1 MNRVSWSVEEIEPS
15 VRERAEAAA
24 RRAGLSL
31 TDWINGQLGE
41 AAPQPTADHPR
52 VPNRPAMPERSA
64 TEVAEIHQRLDAI
77 ARQIDHISRTPTRSE
92 PPVAR
97 QLNDAISR
105 LDARLARITEPKPAA
120 RPADTV
126 AVPPQTP
133 TERVERA
140 AEQVYAT
147 SPTLDPNALDK
158 AIAEIAARQ
167 SELDAGIRRVPR
179 QPASF
184 APPIAPAMTPAPPPA
199 GPDFT
204 SLEQQL
210 HKITNQIDALQ
221 RSDKVEQ
228 SIAAFRADLAEIRQ
242 TITEAMPR
250 KAIETLEGEIRSLAQ
265 RLDESRA
272 NGSDREVIAGI
283 ERALGEIHAALRSLT
298 PAEQLAGFD
307 EAIRNL
313 GGKVDMIVRNAD
325 DPGTVQQLE
334 NAIGA
339 LRGIVSNVASNEALA
354 QLSANV
360 HTLGEKIEQ
369 LAQADSHSVSF
380 AALEQRIS
388 ALTAALESRERPA
401 PSESTEQLESAVRAL
416 SERID
421 HLPIGNDNQ
430 SAFAHLEQ
438 RVTHLLERMEAAT
451 EQRGGSANLGRV
463 EEGLHDILRMLERQQ
478 SQFAVL
484 TDLDR
489 RPAPAL
495 DPSFVDT
502 IKREL
507 SDMRFSQSETDRHT
521 QDSLEAVH
529 NTLGHVVDR
538 LAMIE
543 GDLRAAR
550 ATPPLAPQPVPVA
563 EPAKPSFLA
572 AAPIAPA
579 SAAPVAPS
587 PAAPTAAPMPQPQ
600 SQPQPEMANPAAEP
614 FAAAPREFASARPA
628 TEPPAPAAE
637 SRGPRAFHDII
648 DPAAGPQQPAKIE
661 PVIAAPQPPRREASL
676 PPDHPLEPGTK
687 PPSRVASPSERIAA
701 SESALSGIGP
711 AQPEPAN
718 ATSFIAAAR
727 RAAQAAAAAGSSA
740 AKAKPGKPKAD
751 GDNPDPDGGTPG
763 SPLGSKIKS
772 LLVGASVVVIVLS
785 SFQMAMKLFDS
796 GEAPPVASV
805 GTPRPAPAPER
816 PAAPVDE
823 QESDP
828 TEPAAPP
835 AVAPVAPPPSMISPT
850 PVERQ
855 SLYMSPTTPQG
866 APAAAEDITGT
877 IPTAQP
883 PAPAEKFGTIP
894 IPSAERLP
902 EAIGGPALRTAA
914 LKGDAAAAYE
924 VATRYAE
931 GKGVPTNYDEAAKW
945 YQRAADAGVTP
956 AIFRIGTLYEKG
968 LGVKK
973 DLDAARKLY
982 STAADRGNAKAMHN
996 LAVLYADGGSKG
1008 ANYKTAAAWFRKAA
1022 ERGVADSQFN
1032 LGILYARGIGVDQNL
1047 AESYKWFALASA
1059 QGDEDAGRK
1068 RDDVAKRLDPQSL
1081 AAAKLAI
1088 QTFTAEPQPDAAV
1101 KVAAPA
1107 GGWDGQTGAAAK
1119 RGTAQRAAR

>member
-15 VRERAEAAA
+15 VREKAEAAA
-24 RRAGLSL
+24 KRAGLSL
-31 TDWINGQLGE
+31 TDWINAQLGE
-41 AAPQPTADHPR
+41 AAPQQPATEQPR
-52 VPNRPAMPERSA
+52 MPGRPAMPERSA

-77 ARQIDHISRTPTRSE
+77 ARQIDHISRTPARSE

-120 RPADTV
+120 ARPAEAA
-126 AVPPQTP
+126 AVPAQSP

-140 AEQVYAT
+140 AEQVYP

-167 SELDAGIRRVPR
+167 SELDASIGRMPR

-184 APPIAPAMTPAPPPA
+184 APPIAPAMAPPNPLA

-204 SLEQQL
+204 SLEKQL
-210 HKITNQIDALQ
+210 HKITSQIDALQ

-272 NGSDREVIAGI
+272 NGSDSEVIAGI
-283 ERALGEIHAALRSLT
+283 ERALGEIYTALRSLT

-313 GGKVDMIVRNAD
+313 GGKIDMIVRNSD

-339 LRGIVSNVASNEALA
+339 LRGIVSNVASNEALG

-360 HTLGEKIEQ
+360 HALGEKIEQ
-369 LAQADSHSVSF
+369 LAQADNHSISF

-484 TDLDR
+484 TELDR

-543 GDLRAAR
+543 GDLRTAR
-550 ATPPLAPQPVPVA
+550 ATPPLAPPPVPTPA
-563 EPAKPSFLA
+563 PEPAKPAFLA

-579 SAAPVAPS
+579 PVAPAAAPVP
-587 PAAPTAAPMPQPQ
+587 P
-600 SQPQPEMANPAAEP
+600 QPQPEMANPAVEA
-614 FAAAPREFASARPA
+614 FAAAPREFAAA
-628 TEPPAPAAE
+628 KPAAE
-637 SRGPRAFHDII
+637 PPGPAPEPRGPRAFHDIHES
-648 DPAAGPQQPAKIE
+648 AAGPHQPQKIE
-661 PVIAAPQPPRREASL
+661 PVVAVPPPARREATL

-687 PPSRVASPSERIAA
+687 PPARVASPSERIAA
-701 SESALSGIGP
+701 SESALGEIAP

-727 RAAQAAAAAGSSA
+727 RAAQAAASASAG
-740 AKAKPGKPKAD
+740 KAKPGKPKTD
-751 GDNPDPDGGTPG
+751 GDKPDPDGGTPG

-805 GTPRPAPAPER
+805 TAPKSSPAPEKQR
-816 PAAPVDE
+816 LPADE
-823 QESDP
+823 RQSDP

-835 AVAPVAPPPSMISPT
+835 SVAPVAPPPSMISPT

-855 SLYMSPTTPQG
+855 SLYTP
-866 APAAAEDITGT
+866 PAAQQTEPAASSDITGT
-877 IPTAQP
+877 IPSQP
-883 PAPAEKFGTIP
+883 SAAPEKFGTVA

-902 EAIGGPALRTAA
+902 DTIGGATLRTLA

-931 GKGVPTNYDEAAKW
+931 GKGVPVNYDEAAKW

-968 LGVKK
+968 LGVKR
-973 DLDAARKLY
+973 DLDVARKLY

-1047 AESYKWFALASA
+1047 AESYKWFSLAAA

-1068 RDDVAKRLDPQSL
+1068 REDVAKRLDPQSL

-1107 GGWDGQTGAAAK
+1107 GGWDGQPAAAAK
-1119 RGTAQRAAR
+1119 RAAR

>member
-1 MNRVSWSVEEIEPS
+1 MNRVSWSIEEIEPS

-24 RRAGLSL
+24 KRAGLSL

-41 AAPQPTADHPR
+41 APQPPADSAR
-52 VPNRPAMPERSA
+52 MSRAAMPERSA
-64 TEVAEIHQRLDAI
+64 SEVAEIHQRLDAI
-77 ARQIDHISRTPTRSE
+77 ARQIDHISRTPARNE

-120 RPADTV
+120 RPAEAA
-126 AVPPQTP
+126 AVPPQTA

-140 AEQVYAT
+140 AAEVYAT

-158 AIAEIAARQ
+158 VIAEIAARQ
-167 SELDAGIRRVPR
+167 SELDAGANRMPR

-184 APPIAPAMTPAPPPA
+184 APPIVPAMAPPSPPA
-199 GPDFT
+199 GPDFS

-210 HKITNQIDALQ
+210 HKITGQIDALQ

-242 TITEAMPR
+242 TITEALPR
-250 KAIETLEGEIRSLAQ
+250 KAIESLEGEVRSLAQ

-272 NGSDREVIAGI
+272 NGSDGEVVAGI
-283 ERALGEIHAALRSLT
+283 ERALGDIHAALRSLT

-313 GGKVDMIVRNAD
+313 GGKIDMIVRNAD

-354 QLSANV
+354 QLGDNV
-360 HTLGEKIEQ
+360 QALAEKIEQ
-369 LAQADSHSVSF
+369 LAQADSHGISF

-421 HLPIGNDNQ
+421 HLPIGNDDR

-438 RVTHLLERMEAAT
+438 RVSHLLERMEAAT

-463 EEGLHDILRMLERQQ
+463 EEGLQDILRMLERQQ
-478 SQFAVL
+478 SQFSRL
-484 TDLDR
+484 TEVER
-489 RPAPAL
+489 SPAPVF

-550 ATPPLAPQPVPVA
+550 ATPPLAPPPA
-563 EPAKPSFLA
+563 TESAKPAFLA

-579 SAAPVAPS
+579 SAAPVVPAP
-587 PAAPTAAPMPQPQ
+587 PP
-600 SQPQPEMANPAAEP
+600 PQPEMPNPAAEP
-614 FAAAPREFASARPA
+614 FAAAPRDFAAGR
-628 TEPPAPAAE
+628 PAAE
-637 SRGPRAFHDII
+637 PATAAASPRAPKAIHDIL
-648 DPAAGPQQPAKIE
+648 DPAAADRNAPKNEPASAA
-661 PVIAAPQPPRREASL
+661 AAPQRREGVL

-687 PPSRVASPSERIAA
+687 PPGRIASPSERIAA
-701 SESALSGIGP
+701 SESALGDIAP
-711 AQPEPAN
+711 ASPEPAN

-727 RAAQAAAAAGSSA
+727 RAAQAAASASGA
-740 AKAKPGKPKAD
+740 AKAKPGKPKTD
-751 GDNPDPDGGTPG
+751 GDKPDPDGTTPG
-763 SPLGSKIKS
+763 STLGSKIKS

-785 SFQMAMKLFDS
+785 SFQMAMKLFDN

-805 GTPRPAPAPER
+805 DQSRPAPAPD
-816 PAAPVDE
+816 PQNAPTDE
-823 QESDP
+823 PNADP

-835 AVAPVAPPPSMISPT
+835 AIAPIAPPPSMISPT

-855 SLYMSPTTPQG
+855 SLYTPQA
-866 APAAAEDITGT
+866 APAATAAASDVTGT
-877 IPTAQP
+877 IPSP
-883 PAPAEKFGTIP
+883 SPSAPAEKFGTIA
-894 IPSAERLP
+894 IPSSERLP
-902 EAIGGPALRTAA
+902 EAIGGAKLRSAA

-924 VATRYAE
+924 VASRYAE
-931 GKGVPTNYDEAAKW
+931 GKGVPVNYDEAAKW

-973 DLDAARKLY
+973 DHDAARKLY

-1047 AESYKWFALASA
+1047 AESYKWFSLAAA

-1081 AAAKLAI
+1081 AAAKLAT

-1107 GGWDGQTGAAAK
+1107 GGWDEQVGAATK
-1119 RGTAQRAAR
+1119 RGSAQRAAR

>member
-1 MNRVSWSVEEIEPS
+1 MNRVSWSIEEIEPS
-15 VRERAEAAA
+15 VREKAEAAA
-24 RRAGLSL
+24 KRAGLSL
-31 TDWINGQLGE
+31 TDWINAQLGE
-41 AAPQPTADHPR
+41 AAPQPAADHSHIPS
-52 VPNRPAMPERSA
+52 RPAMPERSA
-64 TEVAEIHQRLDAI
+64 SEVAEIHQRLDTI
-77 ARQIDHISRTPTRSE
+77 ARQIDRISRTPARSE

-105 LDARLARITEPKPAA
+105 LDARLARITEPKQASQPTESA
-120 RPADTV
+120 

-133 TERVERA
+133 TDRVERA
-140 AEQVYAT
+140 AAHVYP

-158 AIAEIAARQ
+158 AVAEIAARQ
-167 SELDAGIRRVPR
+167 SELDAAASRMPR

-184 APPIAPAMTPAPPPA
+184 APPIAPAMAPPPPV
-199 GPDFT
+199 GPDFS

-210 HKITNQIDALQ
+210 HKITSQIDALQ

-228 SIAAFRADLAEIRQ
+228 SIAAFRSELAEIRQ

-250 KAIETLEGEIRSLAQ
+250 KAIESLEGEIRSLAQ

-272 NGSDREVIAGI
+272 NGSDSEMVAGI
-283 ERALGEIHAALRSLT
+283 ERALGEIHGALRSLT

-313 GGKVDMIVRNAD
+313 GGKIDMIVRNAD

-369 LAQADSHSVSF
+369 LAQADSHSISF

-388 ALTAALESRERPA
+388 ALTTALESRERPA

-438 RVTHLLERMEAAT
+438 RVAHLLERMEAAT

-478 SQFAVL
+478 SQFAML
-484 TDLDR
+484 TEADR
-489 RPAPAL
+489 SPAPAL

-543 GDLRAAR
+543 GDLRTAR
-550 ATPPLAPQPVPVA
+550 AAPPLAPPPA
-563 EPAKPSFLA
+563 PEPEPAKPAFLA
-572 AAPIAPA
+572 AAPIAP
-579 SAAPVAPS
+579 P
-587 PAAPTAAPMPQPQ
+587 PAAPAPAAAAPIQ
-600 SQPQPEMANPAAEP
+600 QPQPEMVNPAAEP
-614 FAAAPREFASARPA
+614 FAAAPREFSAAKAPA
-628 TEPPAPAAE
+628 APAPAAPAH
-637 SRGPRAFHDII
+637 SPRAFHDLHE
-648 DPAAGPQQPAKIE
+648 PAAGPQQPARVE
-661 PVIAAPQPPRREASL
+661 PAIAVPQPPRRASTL

-687 PPSRVASPSERIAA
+687 PPTRAASPSERIAA
-701 SESALSGIGP
+701 SESALGAIAP

-727 RAAQAAAAAGSSA
+727 RAAQAAASASSGG
-740 AKAKPGKPKAD
+740 AKAKAGKPKQD
-751 GDNPDPDGGTPG
+751 GDKPDPDGSTPG
-763 SPLGSKIKS
+763 SPLGSKVKS

-785 SFQMAMKLFDS
+785 SFHMAMKLFDS
-796 GEAPPVASV
+796 GDAPPVASV
-805 GTPRPAPAPER
+805 GTPKPTPAPAPEKLNA
-816 PAAPVDE
+816 PADE
-823 QESDP
+823 TSSDP

-835 AVAPVAPPPSMISPT
+835 PVAPLTPPPSMISPT

-855 SLYMSPTTPQG
+855 SLYTPQ
-866 APAAAEDITGT
+866 AAPQAEPAATSAANDITGT
-877 IPTAQP
+877 IPAASP
-883 PAPAEKFGTIP
+883 SAPAEKFGTVAIP
-894 IPSAERLP
+894 ATERLP
-902 EAIGGPALRTAA
+902 DAIGGPVLRKAA

-924 VATRYAE
+924 VALRYAE
-931 GKGVPTNYDEAAKW
+931 GKGVPVNYDEAAKW
-945 YQRAADAGVTP
+945 YQRASDAGVTP
-956 AIFRIGTLYEKG
+956 AVFRIGTLYEKG

-973 DLDAARKLY
+973 DLDMARKLY

-1008 ANYKTAAAWFRKAA
+1008 ANYRTAAAWFRKAA
-1022 ERGVADSQFN
+1022 ERGVTDSQFN

-1047 AESYKWFALASA
+1047 AESYKWFTLAAA
-1059 QGDEDAGRK
+1059 QGDEDAARK
-1068 RDDVAKRLDPQSL
+1068 RDDVGKRLDPQSL
-1081 AAAKLAI
+1081 AAAKLAV
-1088 QTFTAEPQPDAAV
+1088 QTFTPEPQPDSAV

-1107 GGWDGQTGAAAK
+1107 GGWDDQPTAASKHSSAK
-1119 RGTAQRAAR
+1119 RAAR